1 MCETSFSEWPLRD
14 FPSHTWRST
23 EFRIGH
29 FVSPVCPVS
38 WNWATVSWL
47 ATCCHF
53 QELALQTCKGKK
65 FKQRPFFLSLSLSSY
80 IDRIELILA
89 LACRAQFSRQ
99 SSFFKKKQKK
109 NNWFSRNFDRV
120 ELLFISP
127 RFLFLWLVV
136 SQHVHVEPDLH
147 NRYS

>member
-99 SSFFKKKQKK
+99 SSFFKKKPKK
-109 NNWFSRNFDRV
+109 QLIFSKFWSSWTSLHFSTFSFSLARCVATRTRGTWFA
-120 ELLFISP
+120 
-127 RFLFLWLVV
+127 
-136 SQHVHVEPDLH
+136 
-147 NRYS
+147 